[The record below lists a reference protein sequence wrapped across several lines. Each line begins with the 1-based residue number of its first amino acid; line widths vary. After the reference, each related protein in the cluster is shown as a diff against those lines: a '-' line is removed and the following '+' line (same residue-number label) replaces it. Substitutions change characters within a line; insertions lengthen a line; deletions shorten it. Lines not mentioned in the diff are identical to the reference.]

1 MKFQILSFDFLA
13 VDIETLRPYSHKR
26 QAFTVTVFRL
36 ANETADEICRMCRD
50 LFPSS
55 KCLFLYRDVV
65 ATAKS
70 VRRMS
75 FLYPSLHI
83 VNLFGFFSD
92 QMTKV
97 IAEWLGMNGSV
108 FCVRLDNDLILGAL
122 FYAISTSRYLDM
134 RRRGFDISAL
144 RYEDLVARPVDMC
157 RLILE
162 FCHLPVLLAELAVKA
177 LDVDSQRNSGVAK
190 SIIGRIKDPELTPEK
205 KAKLNELLTK
215 YGLPLIGE
223 PNVLEG
229 TLSCS

>member
-1 MKFQILSFDFLA
+1 MKFQIVSFNFLA

-26 QAFTVTVFRL
+26 QAFTVAVFRL

-55 KCLFLYRDVV
+55 KCFFLYRDVV

-75 FLYPSLHI
+75 FLYPALHI
-83 VNLFGFFSD
+83 INLFGSSSD

-97 IAEWLGMNGSV
+97 IAEWLGGSV

-144 RYEDLVARPVDMC
+144 RYEDLVARPLDMC

-162 FCHLPVLLAELAVKA
+162 FCHLPVSLAELAVKA
-177 LDVDSQRNSGVAK
+177 LDVDSQRNTIVSK
-190 SIIGRIKDPELTPEK
+190 SILGRIKDPELTLEK

-215 YGLPLIGE
+215 YGLPLIGQ
-223 PNVLEG
+223 PNVLDG
-229 TLSCS
+229 TLCCS

>member
-1 MKFQILSFDFLA
+1 
-13 VDIETLRPYSHKR
+13 
-26 QAFTVTVFRL
+26 
-36 ANETADEICRMCRD
+36 MCRD

-55 KCLFLYRDVV
+55 KYLFLYRDVV

-70 VRRMS
+70 VHRVS
-75 FLYPSLHI
+75 VIIPKLHLLN
-83 VNLFGFFSD
+83 VFGSFSD
-92 QMTKV
+92 QMTKM
-97 IAEWLGMNGSV
+97 IAEWLGLDGSV
-108 FCVRLDNDLILGAL
+108 FCVRLDNDLALGAL
-122 FYAISTSRYLDM
+122 FYATSTSRYLDM

-144 RYEDLVARPVDMC
+144 RYEDLVARPLDMC

-162 FCHLPVLLAELAVKA
+162 FCHLPVSLAELAVKA
-177 LDVDSQRNSGVAK
+177 LNVDSQRNSGVAK

-223 PNVLEG
+223 PNILEG